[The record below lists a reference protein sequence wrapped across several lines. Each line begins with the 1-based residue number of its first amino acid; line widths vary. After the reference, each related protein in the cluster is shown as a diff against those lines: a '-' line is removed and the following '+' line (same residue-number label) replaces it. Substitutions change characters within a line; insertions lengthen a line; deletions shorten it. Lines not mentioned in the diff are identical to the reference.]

1 MDNTEKTGK
10 ILLKYIWQYRYTVLM
25 FLIFSGLFAVVF
37 FLYDLETEAVLYS
50 VGLCVLIAIP
60 VLFVNFFSYLKKH
73 KERVDL
79 LQNIEIVSDDLPKTH
94 SLSEEDY
101 QKMIFK
107 LKKML
112 DESIALRNST
122 QKESLEYYTTWV
134 HQIKTPISVMAM
146 ILQSEDTQEHLELS
160 SQLFRIEQYVEMVLN
175 YIRLGEDSSDFV
187 FKEYVIDDIVKQAV
201 HKYASQLIR
210 KRIALKYQPEGKV
223 VAVTDEKWL
232 LFVIE
237 QLLSNSVKYTEK
249 GEISI
254 RVTEDK
260 KLIITDTGIGIA
272 KEDLPRIFEKG
283 FTGYNGRSDKKST
296 GLGLYLC
303 KLTADKLSHTIQVQS
318 EAGKGTEVTVNLSRY
333 NLGNL
338 D

>member
-10 ILLKYIWQYRYTVLM
+10 ILLKYIWQYRYTILM

-249 GEISI
+249 GEICI
-254 RVTEDK
+254 RVTDDK